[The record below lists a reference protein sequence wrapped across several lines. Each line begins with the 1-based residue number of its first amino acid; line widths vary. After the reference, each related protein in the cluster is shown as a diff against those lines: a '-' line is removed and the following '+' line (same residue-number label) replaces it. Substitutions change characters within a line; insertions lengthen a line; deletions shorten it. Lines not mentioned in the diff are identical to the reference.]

1 MGLIY
6 FLGYLFLEILF
17 SYEFMKLFTP
27 LGFFIE
33 ILFSAVV
40 GVYILRDIH
49 FSLRENMIR
58 VLRREISGEEFISIE
73 IFKFIGG
80 LLLVIPGIFSD
91 ILGVL
96 FLFEPFARW
105 IAKKFLPK
113 QNIYTSSTDDDIIEV
128 EIIEERKE
136 KP

>member
-113 QNIYTSSTDDDIIEV
+113 QNIYTSSTNDDIIEV